1 MFAHRLFNGA
11 APIDSVRLRAAF
23 APRRPRHPLVRF
35 TFGLIGLGLLALLL
49 VFGVFIG
56 AAMVVAGLLY
66 RVWHQRGRPIAGNA
80 PLVKGTHVDGEYRV
94 IAKPG
99 LR

>member
-1 MFAHRLFNGA
+1 MFVHRLFNGSA
-11 APIDSVRLRAAF
+11 SFNNARLRAAF
-23 APRRPRHPLVRF
+23 APRKPRHPLARF
-35 TFGLIGLGLLALLL
+35 ALGLVGLGLLALLL

-56 AAMVVAGLLY
+56 AAMVAAGLLY
-66 RVWHQRGRPIAGNA
+66 RLWHQRGKAIAAARPA
-80 PLVKGTHVDGEYRV
+80 KDSYVDGEYRV